1 MNSVTHKFPAQQ
13 LPMSSK
19 GKKWRKEC
27 VDFACDHT
35 FLTNANNRKSAYNKK
50 INYDLVNGIIHMDDI
65 ENVLNPTKLRDDL
78 IPETIQH
85 YPIINS
91 KLNLLNGEEKKRL
104 FDYRVIITDPTSISE
119 ASKRKADEVLR
130 DLQQLIE
137 ATSETDEQY
146 AQKLEELGQYY
157 TYTWQDYK
165 EARCNK
171 LLNQYNK
178 ENDFSILFNDGFKD
192 AYTVGEECY
201 ICDIVSGEPT
211 LEKLDPRIMTVVRSS
226 NSNRIEDADMIIL
239 KDYWSPGKIIDTYYD
254 SLTDADRKYIESISE
269 QSVVGSTDEMGN
281 WKEDTLVPIW
291 EQGDM
296 TNEEYIAKI
305 FGRVED
311 ISASQTYD
319 AEGNIRVVR
328 VFWKS
333 RRKIKKV
340 TSYDPMTGEEVINF
354 YPETYVANKTLG
366 EKETTLW
373 INEAWEGTKIGEKV
387 YVNVRPRP
395 IQYNRLSNPSR
406 CHFGIIGSI
415 YATNGD
421 KPYSLVDM
429 MKPYNYLYDVVHD
442 RLNRAIAQ
450 NYGRLAKLDLAM
462 IPDGWKIE
470 KWLYFARKDK
480 LAIMDSFNEGKKG
493 QATGKLAG
501 SLNNA
506 SNGVVDLEDINIIQQ
521 YINILELIKMEMSE
535 VVGVTK
541 QREGQVSNRE
551 TVGGVERATLQSS
564 HITEWIFTRHENLK
578 KRVLECFVETA
589 KIAMKGR
596 NKKFQY
602 ILPDFAQQLVEID
615 GDEFAEADYGIVVD
629 SSQETQ
635 ALSQKMDG
643 MVQAALQ
650 NQIITFST
658 ALKMFTSCSMA
669 EKMRMIEKNE
679 QDLQQRQQ
687 QTQQQQLQAQ
697 QQEAQ
702 LRAQSEQ
709 QKLEMEN
716 LLNERDNDTKLTIAA
731 MQAEKEED
739 YTPDEANKEALLEKM
754 REFDLKI
761 QLDRD
766 RLEFDKNKAN
776 EDRKVK
782 REQIHTKPKTSTS
795 K

>member
-165 EARCNK
+165 EARSNK

-254 SLTDADRKYIESISE
+254 SLTDADRKYIENISE

-340 TSYDPMTGEEVINF
+340 TSYDPMTGDEVINF

-635 ALSQKMDG
+635 ALSQKMEG

-687 QTQQQQLQAQ
+687 QAQQQQLQAQ

-739 YTPDEANKEALLEKM
+739 YTPDETNKEALLEKM

>member
-65 ENVLNPTKLRDDL
+65 ENVLNPTKLRNDL

-165 EARCNK
+165 ESRSNK

-211 LEKLDPRIMTVVRSS
+211 LEKLDPRIMTVIRSS

-254 SLTDADRKYIESISE
+254 SLTDADRKYIENISE
-269 QSVVGSTDEMGN
+269 QSVVDSTDEMGN
-281 WKEDTLVPIW
+281 WKEDTLIPIW
-291 EQGDM
+291 EQGNM
-296 TNEEYIAKI
+296 TDEEYIAKI

-340 TSYDPMTGEEVINF
+340 TSYDPMTGDEVINF

-535 VVGVTK
+535 VVGVSK

-551 TVGGVERATLQSS
+551 TVGGVERSTLQSS

-687 QTQQQQLQAQ
+687 QAQQQQFQVQ

-761 QLDRD
+761 QLDRE

-776 EDRKVK
+776 EDRKIK
-782 REQIHTKPKTSTS
+782 REQIHTKSKAGTS

>member
-27 VDFACDHT
+27 VDFACDHI
-35 FLTNANNRKSAYNKK
+35 FLTNANNRKSAYNEK

-65 ENVLNPTKLRDDL
+65 ENVLNPTKLRNDL

-146 AQKLEELGQYY
+146 AQKLEELDQYY
-157 TYTWQDYK
+157 RYTWQDYK
-165 EARCNK
+165 EARSNK

-192 AYTVGEECY
+192 AYTVGKECY

-211 LEKLDPRIMTVVRSS
+211 LEKLDPRIMTVIRSS

-254 SLTDADRKYIESISE
+254 SLTDADRKYIENISE
-269 QSVVGSTDEMGN
+269 QSVIGSTDEMGN
-281 WKEDTLVPIW
+281 WKEDTLIPIW

-480 LAIMDSFNEGKKG
+480 LAIIDSFNEGKKG
-493 QATGKLAG
+493 TATGKLAG

-635 ALSQKMDG
+635 ALSQKMEG

-650 NQIITFST
+650 NQMVTFST

-679 QDLQQRQQ
+679 QELQQRQQ
-687 QTQQQQLQAQ
+687 QAQQQQLQVQ

-702 LRAQSEQ
+702 LRAQTEQ

-731 MQAEKEED
+731 MQVEKEED
-739 YTPDEANKEALLEKM
+739 YTPDETNKEALLEKM

-782 REQIHTKPKTSTS
+782 REQINSKSKTSNQ

>member
-65 ENVLNPTKLRDDL
+65 ENVLNPTKLRNDL

-157 TYTWQDYK
+157 TYTWQDYR
-165 EARCNK
+165 EARSNK

-192 AYTVGEECY
+192 ACTVGEECY

-254 SLTDADRKYIESISE
+254 SLTDADRKYIENISE

-340 TSYDPMTGEEVINF
+340 TSYDPMTGDEVINF

-615 GDEFAEADYGIVVD
+615 GDEFAEADYGIVID

-687 QTQQQQLQAQ
+687 QAQQQQLQAQ

-739 YTPDEANKEALLEKM
+739 YTPDETNKEALLEKM

>member
-13 LPMSSK
+13 LPLSAK

-35 FLTNANNRKSAYNKK
+35 FPTNANNRKSAYNKK

-65 ENVLNPTKLRDDL
+65 ETVLNPTKLRDDL

-91 KLNLLNGEEKKRL
+91 KLNLLSGEEKKRL
-104 FDYRVIITDPTSISE
+104 FDYRVIITDPNSISE

-146 AQKLEELGQYY
+146 AQKLEELSQYY
-157 TYTWQDYK
+157 TYTWQDYR
-165 EARCNK
+165 EARSNK

-178 ENDFSILFNDGFKD
+178 ENDFSTLFNDGFKD

-201 ICDIVSGEPT
+201 ICEIVSGEPT
-211 LEKLDPRIMTVVRSS
+211 LEKLDPRIMTVIRSS

-254 SLTDADRKYIESISE
+254 SLTDADRKYIENISE

-281 WKEDTLVPIW
+281 WREDTLVPIW
-291 EQGDM
+291 EQGNM

-635 ALSQKMDG
+635 ALSQKMEG

-650 NQIITFST
+650 NQMITFST

-679 QDLQQRQQ
+679 QELQQRQQ
-687 QTQQQQLQAQ
+687 QAQQQQLQVQ

-702 LRAQSEQ
+702 LKAQSEQ

-716 LLNERDNDTKLTIAA
+716 ILNERDNDTKLTIAA

-739 YTPDEANKEALLEKM
+739 YTPDETNKEALLEKM

-782 REQIHTKPKTSTS
+782 REQIHSKSKTSTQ

>member
-165 EARCNK
+165 EARSNK

-254 SLTDADRKYIESISE
+254 SLTDADRKYIENISE
-269 QSVVGSTDEMGN
+269 QSVVGSTGEMCN

-340 TSYDPMTGEEVINF
+340 TSYDPMTGDEVINF
-354 YPETYVANKTLG
+354 YSETYVANKTLG

-687 QTQQQQLQAQ
+687 QAQQQQLQAQ

>member
-65 ENVLNPTKLRDDL
+65 ENVLNPTKLRNDL

-165 EARCNK
+165 ESRSNK

-254 SLTDADRKYIESISE
+254 SLTDADRKYIENISE

-291 EQGDM
+291 EQGNM

-340 TSYDPMTGEEVINF
+340 TSYDPITGDEVINF
-354 YPETYVANKTLG
+354 YSETYVANKTLG

-493 QATGKLAG
+493 QTTGILAG

-635 ALSQKMDG
+635 ALSQKMEG

-687 QTQQQQLQAQ
+687 QAQQQQLQVQ

-731 MQAEKEED
+731 MQAEKDED
-739 YTPDEANKEALLEKM
+739 YTPDETNKEALLEKM

-761 QLDRD
+761 QLDRE

-782 REQIHTKPKTSTS
+782 REQIHAKSKTSTS

>member
-13 LPMSSK
+13 LPLSAK

-35 FLTNANNRKSAYNKK
+35 FLTNANNRKSTYNKK

-65 ENVLNPTKLRDDL
+65 ENVLNPTKLRNDL

-91 KLNLLNGEEKKRL
+91 KLNLLSGEEKKRL

-146 AQKLEELGQYY
+146 AQKLEELSQYY
-157 TYTWQDYK
+157 TYTWQDYR
-165 EARCNK
+165 EARSNK

-178 ENDFSILFNDGFKD
+178 ENDFSTLFNDGFKD
-192 AYTVGEECY
+192 ACAVGEECY
-201 ICDIVSGEPT
+201 ICEIVSGEPT
-211 LEKLDPRIMTVVRSS
+211 LEKLDPRIMTVIRSS

-254 SLTDADRKYIESISE
+254 SLTDADRKYIENISE

-281 WKEDTLVPIW
+281 WKEDTLVPVW
-291 EQGDM
+291 EQGNM

-354 YPETYVANKTLG
+354 YPETYVPNKTMG
-366 EKETTLW
+366 EKEEVLW

-480 LAIMDSFNEGKKG
+480 LAIIDSFNEGKKG
-493 QATGKLAG
+493 TATGKLAG

-635 ALSQKMDG
+635 ALSQKMEG

-650 NQIITFST
+650 NQMITFST

-679 QDLQQRQQ
+679 QELQQRQQ
-687 QTQQQQLQAQ
+687 QAQQQQLQVQ

-702 LRAQSEQ
+702 LRAQTEQ

-731 MQAEKEED
+731 MQAEKDED
-739 YTPDEANKEALLEKM
+739 YTPDETNKEALLEKM

-782 REQIHTKPKTSTS
+782 REQIHSKSKTSTQ

>member
-13 LPMSSK
+13 LPMSLK

-65 ENVLNPTKLRDDL
+65 ENVLNPTKLRNDL

-104 FDYRVIITDPTSISE
+104 FDYRVIITDPISISE

-165 EARCNK
+165 ESRSNK

-254 SLTDADRKYIESISE
+254 SLTDADRKYIENISE
-269 QSVVGSTDEMGN
+269 QSIVGSTDEMGN
-281 WKEDTLVPIW
+281 WKEDTLIPIW

-340 TSYDPMTGEEVINF
+340 TSYDPMTGDEVINF

-521 YINILELIKMEMSE
+521 YINILELIKMEMSD

-635 ALSQKMDG
+635 ALSQKMEG

-687 QTQQQQLQAQ
+687 QAQQQQLQAQ

-731 MQAEKEED
+731 MQAEKDED
-739 YTPDEANKEALLEKM
+739 YTPDETNKEALLEKM

-761 QLDRD
+761 QLDRE

-782 REQIHTKPKTSTS
+782 REQIRAKPKTSTS

>member
-146 AQKLEELGQYY
+146 AQKLEELDQYY
-157 TYTWQDYK
+157 RYTWQDYK
-165 EARCNK
+165 EARSNK

-254 SLTDADRKYIESISE
+254 SLTDADRKYIENISE

-291 EQGDM
+291 EQGNM

-333 RRKIKKV
+333 RRKIKKI
-340 TSYDPMTGEEVINF
+340 TSYDPITGEEVINF

-535 VVGVTK
+535 VVGVSK

-551 TVGGVERATLQSS
+551 TVGGVERSTLQSS

-687 QTQQQQLQAQ
+687 QAQQQQLQAQ

-761 QLDRD
+761 QLDRE
-766 RLEFDKNKAN
+766 RLEFDKNRAN
-776 EDRKVK
+776 EDRKIK
-782 REQIHTKPKTSTS
+782 REQIHAKSKTGTS

>member
-65 ENVLNPTKLRDDL
+65 ENVLNPTKLRNDL

-91 KLNLLNGEEKKRL
+91 KLNLLSGEEKKRL

-165 EARCNK
+165 EARSNK

-211 LEKLDPRIMTVVRSS
+211 LEKLDPRIMTVIRSS

-254 SLTDADRKYIESISE
+254 SLADADRKYIENISE

-291 EQGDM
+291 EQGNM

-340 TSYDPMTGEEVINF
+340 TSYDPITGEEVINF

-387 YVNVRPRP
+387 YVNVRHRP

-564 HITEWIFTRHENLK
+564 HITECIFARHENLK

-687 QTQQQQLQAQ
+687 QAQQQQLQAQ

>member
-65 ENVLNPTKLRDDL
+65 ENVLNPTKLRNDL

-165 EARCNK
+165 ESRSNK

-254 SLTDADRKYIESISE
+254 SLTDADRKYIENISE

-291 EQGDM
+291 EQGNM

-340 TSYDPMTGEEVINF
+340 TSYDPMTGDEVINF

-635 ALSQKMDG
+635 ALAQKMEG

-687 QTQQQQLQAQ
+687 QAQQQQLQAQ

-731 MQAEKEED
+731 MQAEKEEE
-739 YTPDEANKEALLEKM
+739 YTPDETNKEALLEKM

-761 QLDRD
+761 QLDRE

-782 REQIHTKPKTSTS
+782 REQIHAKPKTSTS